1 MIFFNIFID
10 WSSPSLIYFM
20 TFGLFSVAHTRAHAL
35 SHLMCW
41 EKPSLWG
48 LTLVFLLSNFGY
60 VGEYL
65 AKALQCPKYLTK
77 DQKRVL
83 QKFVNTHSPTFV
95 LTVKKLVLNLNFQHL
110 ISVT

>member
-1 MIFFNIFID
+1 
-10 WSSPSLIYFM
+10 M

-77 DQKRVL
+77 DQKRLL
-83 QKFVNTHSPTFV
+83 QKICQHALSQICIDCQEVGVELKFPTPDFRH
-95 LTVKKLVLNLNFQHL
+95 LVVRGRL
-110 ISVT
+110 ILSL